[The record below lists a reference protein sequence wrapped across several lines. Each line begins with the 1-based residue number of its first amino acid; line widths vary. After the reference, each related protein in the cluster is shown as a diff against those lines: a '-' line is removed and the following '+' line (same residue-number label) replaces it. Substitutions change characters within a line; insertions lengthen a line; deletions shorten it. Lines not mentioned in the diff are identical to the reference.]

1 MYIII
6 IIQKSAAKRTCK
18 QKINEKKEIDE
29 KIIKLKKTVYYL
41 IFQCDDEEEKLKR
54 AQELYDK
61 EINMNTSSSERAKGL
76 MSVINK
82 TSAIIDKIKDDIYIL
97 EGEQAIATLEIG
109 KQQKILNQIPKTL
122 KIEAQKLLESLEL
135 VKEVYY

>member
-1 MYIII
+1 
-6 IIQKSAAKRTCK
+6 
-18 QKINEKKEIDE
+18 
-29 KIIKLKKTVYYL
+29 
-41 IFQCDDEEEKLKR
+41 
-54 AQELYDK
+54 
-61 EINMNTSSSERAKGL
+61 MNTSSSERAKGL

-122 KIEAQKLLESLEL
+122 KVEAQKLLESLEL

>member
-1 MYIII
+1 
-6 IIQKSAAKRTCK
+6 
-18 QKINEKKEIDE
+18 
-29 KIIKLKKTVYYL
+29 
-41 IFQCDDEEEKLKR
+41 
-54 AQELYDK
+54 
-61 EINMNTSSSERAKGL
+61 MNTSSSERAKGL